1 LNEVS
6 CAMTRFLVE
15 RALERGLQPQRLV
28 EGLPVSVEEI
38 VEGDRV
44 SWDVFSQ
51 ILEQL
56 ERLVGGPEGLEEIG
70 EYHYRSRALEL
81 FGRVTRLVV
90 RPRDL
95 YWAGTLWFGNTMF
108 RNVESKLEDLP
119 DGRIRE
125 TLVIPEPHR
134 DSPSFFRIVVGA
146 LRTGPE
152 ALGLAE
158 SLVHLE
164 LSPRQGVFTIT
175 PPPTLRFWGTL
186 RRRVMAAISLSAAL
200 EELALQQQQIRTS
213 YEELRVLHRRIEA
226 QAALLERQVERRTQ
240 ALQCANERL
249 RREIRERERGSRE
262 LEESRSRLAASERLA
277 AIGTLAAG
285 IAHEINNPVASIL
298 ATAERALEL
307 PANADGEVIE
317 RTLSDIVEAAKRC
330 GRVVRSVLRFSRGE
344 PMEKAP
350 EDVNNVV
357 RRAAQ
362 LMEHLVHDRSATLE
376 LQLAPEPLSAQINP
390 LQIEQALINLLSNA
404 FECKAGARVV
414 LRTWRAGE
422 TVCVCVSDDGPGLG
436 PEQRKRMFDP
446 FYSTRPQGV
455 GLGLSIVHGVVREHT
470 GDISVESTPG
480 RGTSITLELPATAD

>member
-1 LNEVS
+1 
-6 CAMTRFLVE
+6 MTRFLVE
-15 RALERGLQPQRLV
+15 RVLERGLAPQRLV
-28 EGLPVSVEEI
+28 EGLPISVNDL
-38 VEGDRV
+38 VEGDRL
-44 SWDVFSQ
+44 SWDTFSR

-56 ERLVGGPEGLEEIG
+56 EQLVGGPEGLEEIG
-70 EYHYRSRALEL
+70 EYHYRSRALGI
-81 FGRVTRLVV
+81 FARMSRLVV

-95 YWAGTLWFGNTMF
+95 YWAGTMWFGYTLF
-108 RNVESKLEDLP
+108 RNLEAKLEDLP

-134 DSPSFFRIVVGA
+134 DSPSFFRLLVGA

-175 PPPTLRFWGTL
+175 PPPTVKLWGSL
-186 RRRVMAAISLSAAL
+186 RRRMMAAISVSAAL
-200 EELALQQQQIRTS
+200 EELAAQQQQIRTS
-213 YEELRVLHRRIEA
+213 YEELRVLHRRIEG
-226 QAALLERQVERRTQ
+226 QAALLEKQVERRTQ

-249 RREIRERERGSRE
+249 RREIRERERSSRE
-262 LEESRSRLAASERLA
+262 LEESRSRLVASERLA

-307 PANADGEVIE
+307 PANSDGEIVE

-330 GRVVRSVLRFSRGE
+330 GRVVQSVLRFARGE

-350 EDVNNVV
+350 EDVNCVV

-362 LMEHLVHDRSATLE
+362 LMEHLVHDRSTTLE
-376 LQLAPEPLSAQINP
+376 LQLAPEPLQARINP
-390 LQIEQALINLLSNA
+390 LQMEQALVNLLSNA
-404 FECKAGARVV
+404 FESKEGARVV
-414 LRTWRAGE
+414 LRTWRTGE
-422 TVCVCVSDDGPGLG
+422 AICVRVSDDGPGLG

-446 FYSTRPQGV
+446 FYSTRPHGV
-455 GLGLSIVHGVVREHT
+455 GLGLSIVHGVVREHA
-470 GDISVESTPG
+470 GEISVESTPG
-480 RGTSITLELPATAD
+480 RGTAITLELPASRD